1 MQSWTIIGLAVAGGV
16 VVLAAMV
23 SAAMVLA
30 VRVIATARRR
40 RPSPADPAT
49 RTTTRT
55 MISRRDLINRG
66 IIGGFVAALSGVV
79 ASAVAFA
86 WSELTGTSAHRYGV
100 GGLGPVRQRLSVD
113 RRPYVGA
120 NGRFYLVPFPTERL
134 AEAERSYPP
143 EVVAGM
149 RQGLVALSPICTHQ
163 GCHVPYCE
171 SSGWFECPCHGSRFD
186 RIGERR
192 QGPAPRGLDH
202 FALSVEGGLVTV
214 DTGRTYLGPPPGTE
228 TIDDPPTGPH
238 CF

>member
-16 VVLAAMV
+16 VVMAAV
-23 SAAMVLA
+23 
-30 VRVIATARRR
+30 VIALTARRR
-40 RPSPADPAT
+40 QPPPAAPQST
-49 RTTTRT
+49 
-55 MISRRDLINRG
+55 ISRRDLINRG
-66 IIGGFVAALSGVV
+66 IIGAFVAALSGVV

-100 GGLGPVRQRLSVD
+100 GGLGPVRQRLAVD

-120 NGRFYLVPFPTERL
+120 NGRFYLVPFPAERL

-143 EVVAGM
+143 EVLAGM

-202 FALSVEGGLVTV
+202 FALSVVGGLVTV

-228 TIDDPPTGPH
+228 TIDDPPAGPH